1 MGLSRRP
8 ANTRAML
15 FLAAP
20 LVVGGALLW
29 QWLGTTAP
37 TGAIPERRL
46 DGPPQIVSTD
56 EWEAARAEFD
66 GIADS
71 TLQCRPEE
79 MPAYWRLIKWSLQQ
93 PDFEFSRS
101 MLSAVSYNELVNQ
114 PGVFRGRP
122 VQLDLRIRRIAEYA
136 APANNLGIERLYEV
150 WGWSEDSRGSL
161 YVAVTPDLPPGMAVG
176 ESVTERATISGY
188 FYKIQGYV
196 AAGSTTQSSLTTA
209 PLIIGRLNHG
219 SLPAAVFA
227 NSNDLWFGGAGLLLA
242 ASFLWLLSQRPIFRR
257 GLRYRMAPHATAKL
271 VRWLDSNPVV
281 SEIA

>member
-29 QWLGTTAP
+29 QWLGTAAP
-37 TGAIPERRL
+37 TAAIPEQRL
-46 DGPPQIVSTD
+46 DSPPQIVSMD

-93 PDFEFSRS
+93 PDFESPRSSFST
-101 MLSAVSYNELVNQ
+101 VSYNELVNQ

-122 VQLDLRIRRIAEYA
+122 VQLDLHIRRIAEYA
-136 APANNLGIERLYEV
+136 APANSLGIERLYEV

-161 YVAVTPDLPPGMAVG
+161 FVAVTPELPPGMAVG
-176 ESVTERATISGY
+176 ESVTERARISGY

-196 AAGSTTQSSLTTA
+196 TAGSTPQSSLTTA
-209 PLIIGRLNHG
+209 PLIIGRISQG
-219 SLPAAVFA
+219 RLPVAAFA
-227 NSNDLWFGGAGLLLA
+227 NWNDFWFGAAGLFLA
-242 ASFLWLLSQRPIFRR
+242 GSFLWLLSQKPIFRNR
-257 GLRYRMAPHATAKL
+257 LRERLAPHATAKL